1 MYNNWKLFKTKNT
14 YHTELISMCGE
25 VITEYQFQDYLEK
38 YGQIQKIDKGLILET
53 LSDGCAASEYID
65 LSLEELRKIENLN
78 EIINGIENE
87 EDIPFPIFEKFPNG
101 NLVCLD
107 GRHRLLICLKMNILP
122 SVVVIDMIP
131 SNEDDKSIIKEFKK
145 KFLF

>member
-14 YHTELISMCGE
+14 YHTELISMCGD
-25 VITEYQFQDYLEK
+25 VINESQFQDYLEK
-38 YGQIQKIDKGLILET
+38 YGQIHKIDKSLILET

-65 LSLEELRKIENLN
+65 LSLDELRKIENLN
-78 EIINGIENE
+78 EIINGVENE
-87 EDIPFPIFEKFPNG
+87 EEIPFPIFEKFPNG

-107 GRHRLLICLKMNILP
+107 GRHRLLICLKMNIIP

-131 SNEDDKSIIKEFKK
+131 SNEDDKSIIKEFKN

>member
-1 MYNNWKLFKTKNT
+1 
-14 YHTELISMCGE
+14 MCGE